1 MIEFCRRSRHA
12 LDPRSLQSFE
22 KRLSWIEKALERIET
37 GITNE
42 QAQEYLTK
50 DEQLSLELYKLQLG
64 DSLKCTKAYQSYLC
78 CVNRIEGPQ
87 TDLPLYAR
95 YLPVKTHANRC
106 FYRDFLQA
114 IPKQLMEVHEL
125 LQHGLKEMRT
135 PPQVS
140 LSGVVEQSREMIEVN
155 TKCIRLTRGTRFDA
169 GVYVLVG
176 DCQGEHWT
184 LCRLFWKPN
193 TFPIFVQKSVLVKD
207 ILMDRTIML
216 TVSNFTQ
223 PQA

>member
-64 DSLKCTKAYQSYLC
+64 SLNCTKAYQSYLC

-155 TKCIRLTRGTRFDA
+155 MESLFKPIQSAF
-169 GVYVLVG
+169 VLPE
-176 DCQGEHWT
+176 EH
-184 LCRLFWKPN
+184 
-193 TFPIFVQKSVLVKD
+193 D
-207 ILMDRTIML
+207 LMQECTSLLETARESIGHFADFFG
-216 TVSNFTQ
+216 N
-223 PQA
+223 QALSQYSYRNQCLSRIS